1 MAVAKSLQ
9 PDQWWIPLKS
19 INEEKLV
26 RENLEQFVYLA
37 LIRFGY
43 GSPRSL
49 KLEKREE
56 DHGSWSAKFTA
67 AIDSNIIKGEVTY
80 LPASNSLILSISP
93 RGGGA

>member
-26 RENLEQFVYLA
+26 RDNLEQFVYLA

-43 GSPRSL
+43 GSPRAL
-49 KLEKREE
+49 KLEKR
-56 DHGSWSAKFTA
+56 DSRGSWSAKFTA